1 MLTSLRNL
9 DWSVTRADRVVMRLL
24 LVLAGVA
31 MGLQWVVGPLYSW
44 ITGGALLLSSVP
56 AASSD
61 PVTLGSG
68 VRVDQTTYDLLL
80 SDPTAGERL
89 VALLPGLVL
98 LGVTL
103 GGIRVAWGI
112 LRDLAA
118 GELFVRRNVTR
129 LRVLGVLLI
138 LGWGLAVLADGAIG
152 PILVADRLD
161 GPSAVTLT
169 LSVPAVLAGLA
180 VAVVA
185 EALAAGVALREDA
198 DGLV

>member
-1 MLTSLRNL
+1 MITSLRNL

-61 PVTLGSG
+61 PATLGSG
-68 VRVDQTTYDLLL
+68 VRVHQTTYDLLL
-80 SDPTAGERL
+80 ADPTAGERL

-98 LGVTL
+98 LGVTV
-103 GGIRVAWGI
+103 GGIWVAWGI

-138 LGWGLAVLADGAIG
+138 LGWGLAALADGAIG

-161 GPSAVTLT
+161 GPFAVTLT

-185 EALAAGVALREDA
+185 EALAAGVALREDT